1 MKNTEAS
8 LLKEYEQCEAQLQ
21 WVVSETE
28 ALALLTIMSWIN
40 HKIYAIMQGDN
51 TIATKAYD

>member
-8 LLKEYEQCEAQLQ
+8 LLKQYEQCEAQLQ
-21 WVVSETE
+21 WVISETE

>member
-1 MKNTEAS
+1 MQNTEAS
-8 LLKEYEQCEAQLQ
+8 LLKQYEQCEAQLQ

-28 ALALLTIMSWIN
+28 ALAILTIMSWIN